1 MGGSM
6 ARNLSGKF
14 PGVHA
19 YDTDPVKL
27 QNLVSCAKPGAILPA
42 ESIQD
47 VGRKSDIVFLSLPD
61 STIVK
66 SVILGERGL
75 GTCMKS
81 GGIIIDAS
89 TSDAAVVI
97 EIASVLAKKGIRF
110 LDSPVSGGERAA
122 TNATLSFMVG
132 GEESVFND
140 CLAYLKAMG
149 ASVIRTG
156 GTGSGQVAKCV
167 NQMIV
172 GATFAAIA
180 EAFALGSKTGID
192 PSSLYNAIKDGW
204 AGSKVLDV
212 AARDIISREFNPGG
226 TIDMI
231 CKDLGYVLSLS
242 RNQVFPA
249 PVTSLVHEIFMAGR
263 AAGDGKRSQAAIVK
277 LWEK

>member
-1 MGGSM
+1 MV
-6 ARNLSGKF
+6 RNLSGKF
-14 PGVHA
+14 PGVNV
-19 YDTDPVKL
+19 YDADPVKAR
-27 QNLVSCAKPGAILPA
+27 NLASSLRLGAIIPA
-42 ESIQD
+42 ESIGE
-47 VGRKSDIVFLSLPD
+47 VGKKSDIVFLSLPN

-66 SVILGERGL
+66 SVILGEEGL
-75 GTCMKS
+75 GASMKS
-81 GGIIIDAS
+81 GGIIIDSS

-97 EIASVLAKKGIRF
+97 EIASELAEKGIRF
-110 LDSPVSGGERAA
+110 LDAPVSGGERAA
-122 TNATLSFMVG
+122 IDATLSFMVG
-132 GEESVFND
+132 GEESVFNA
-140 CLAYLKAMG
+140 CLDYFKAMG

-156 GTGSGQVAKCV
+156 GTGSGQVTKCV

-180 EAFALGSKTGID
+180 EAFALGAKAGID
-192 PSSLYNAIKDGW
+192 PNSLYSAIKDGW

-212 AARDIISREFNPGG
+212 AARDIISREFKPGG

-231 CKDLGYVLSLS
+231 SKDLGYALSLTLS
-242 RNQVFPA
+242 KVFPA